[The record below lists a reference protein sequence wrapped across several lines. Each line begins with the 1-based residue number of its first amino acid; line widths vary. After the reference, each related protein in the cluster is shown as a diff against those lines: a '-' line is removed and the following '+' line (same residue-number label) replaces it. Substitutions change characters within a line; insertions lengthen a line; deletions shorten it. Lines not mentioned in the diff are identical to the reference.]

1 MNLMDIIRTNRLIP
15 SAELRGFLMW
25 VNNGEPL
32 GCVINT
38 FLKFKGEGFD
48 PSPFCLHLINE
59 PLVFNIFI

>member
-32 GCVINT
+32 GCVMST
-38 FLKFKGEGFD
+38 
-48 PSPFCLHLINE
+48 
-59 PLVFNIFI
+59 LVNMLNRVFTL